1 MFLLEKLPREEAK
14 ATDEP
19 MGVSAGHF
27 IQYIFKDLCLG
38 SAVLLNRTIAAK
50 LQAMLK
56 TPWIPPFTHGRKM
69 SGHRSQWAL
78 QVR

>member
-1 MFLLEKLPREEAK
+1 MNQWVCLQGILFN
-14 ATDEP
+14 
-19 MGVSAGHF
+19 M
-27 IQYIFKDLCLG
+27 FKDLCLG

-69 SGHRSQWAL
+69 SAHRSQWAL